1 MTPAVTCPLCPGP
14 RLPELESFLC
24 PRSIQSEVASRQAS
38 VGALVSVHEATMP
51 PLTMGREKRPGP
63 WTRADVGLSPRSV
76 VC

>member
-14 RLPELESFLC
+14 RLPQLESFLC

-38 VGALVSVHEATMP
+38 LGALVTVREATMP
-51 PLTMGREKRPGP
+51 LLTMGHEKGPGP
-63 WTRADVGLSPRSV
+63 WTRADVGLSPSSV